1 MDPRRFDSL
10 ARSLAVSKTRR
21 GLFGSVAALAAGALG
36 LRAAGA
42 QVSQRQCGNVVCAS
56 NPAGCAP
63 GCVCCVYSN
72 GNSRCR
78 PPGQCSPGQA
88 ACPADRPFVDP
99 ARGCV
104 QCLNANQ
111 CPAPAGECTFAAC
124 VDGVCISTEGEDG
137 AACPGGVC
145 VGGVCCDSG
154 IGVPRGGEECDA
166 LNGGICCSGATKC
179 CGGAGCCTDCFIEDT
194 SSTLCCDELSLCPPR
209 SESNPE
215 PPYCCRSGEICAA
228 DESAAG
234 ARCYLPERVCN
245 GRYCRGECCGGTTC
259 CLEGTYCSG
268 GSCVAVPQNQ
278 CLVDE
283 DCGPLLKCVGVA
295 RALITPDGGGE
306 PTVETFPGSCCPVAQ
321 NCDSELEPDDLNLPN
336 AICCGAGQRCN
347 NPFQCCELEGCS
359 PRGGR
364 TRL

>member
-10 ARSLAVSKTRR
+10 ARSLAASKTRR
-21 GLFGSVAALAAGALG
+21 GFFGSVAALAAGALG

-42 QVSQRQCGNVVCAS
+42 QVSQRSAATSSARATRPGVPRAAS
-56 NPAGCAP
+56 VASIPTATPAAGRLA
-63 GCVCCVYSN
+63 
-72 GNSRCR
+72 
-78 PPGQCSPGQA
+78 QCSPGQA
-88 ACPADRPFVDP
+88 ACPGPTGRSSTPRAAAFS
-99 ARGCV
+99 AY
-104 QCLNANQ
+104 NASQ
-111 CPAPAGECTFAAC
+111 CPAPTGECTFAAC
-124 VDGVCISTEGEDG
+124 VDGVCISHRGEDG

-209 SESNPE
+209 SASNPE

-234 ARCYLPERVCN
+234 ARCYMPERVCN

-268 GSCVAVPQNQ
+268 GSCVAVPA
-278 CLVDE
+278 E
-283 DCGPLLKCVGVA
+283 SMP
-295 RALITPDGGGE
+295 
-306 PTVETFPGSCCPVAQ
+306 
-321 NCDSELEPDDLNLPN
+321 
-336 AICCGAGQRCN
+336 
-347 NPFQCCELEGCS
+347 
-359 PRGGR
+359 GGR
-364 TRL
+364 GLWPAPEMCWGCPGTHHTRWRR